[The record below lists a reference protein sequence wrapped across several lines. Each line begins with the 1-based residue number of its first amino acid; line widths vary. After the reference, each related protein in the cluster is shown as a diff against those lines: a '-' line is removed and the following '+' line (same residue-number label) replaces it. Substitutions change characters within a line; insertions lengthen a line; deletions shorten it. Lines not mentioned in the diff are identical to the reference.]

1 MISALRGYSES
12 QPTPPDATSVTITA
26 NYLEACNLIFERG
39 ILSRQRVKGMNSPV
53 IENMKDGFQFFVDW
67 FQKHKEKGKCKFW
80 SIKVYLL
87 NRVQSVA
94 SYYMCHIIQNTR
106 EVTI

>member
-12 QPTPPDATSVTITA
+12 QPMLPDATSVKKTA
-26 NYLEACNLIFERG
+26 DYLEACNQIFERG

-53 IENMKDGFQFFVDW
+53 IENMKDGFQFFADL
-67 FQKHKEKGKCKFW
+67 FQKHKERGKSKFW

-94 SYYMCHIIQNTR
+94 TMCVILYRTQEKSQNK
-106 EVTI
+106 

>member
-12 QPTPPDATSVTITA
+12 QPTPPDANSVTITA

-39 ILSRQRVKGMNSPV
+39 ILSGQRVKGMKSPV
-53 IENMKDGFQFFVDW
+53 IENMKDGSQFFVDW

-94 SYYMCHIIQNTR
+94 TTCVILYRTQEKLQYK
-106 EVTI
+106 